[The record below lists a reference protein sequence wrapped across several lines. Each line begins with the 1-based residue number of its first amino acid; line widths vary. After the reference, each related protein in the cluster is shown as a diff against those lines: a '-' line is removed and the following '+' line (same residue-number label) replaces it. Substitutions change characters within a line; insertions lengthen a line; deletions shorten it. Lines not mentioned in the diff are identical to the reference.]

1 VPLVAAAVCPCPP
14 VLVPEVA
21 SGAAAE
27 LDDLRAACDTAVAR
41 LRAAR
46 ADVVVLVGTGTETG
60 WRSPDEYGSL
70 RPWGVP
76 IDIRVTDAGTR
87 PGLPLSLTIGAW
99 LLSRQ
104 PASRQP
110 DAVAASTAV
119 ASVAADEKPAGCA
132 AFGRDECA
140 ARGARVALLAIG
152 DGASLGAVEAE
163 GRVHDRAESYD
174 AEVARA
180 LAHADLD
187 ALLALDPG
195 LAADVLSAGRPAWQ
209 VLAGA
214 AAGTGWSAELLYSAA
229 PYGVRYHVASW
240 VAR

>member
-1 VPLVAAAVCPCPP
+1 M
-14 VLVPEVA
+14 VPEVA

-41 LRAAR
+41 LRAA
-46 ADVVVLVGTGTETG
+46 APDVVVLVGTGAETA
-60 WRSPDEYGSL
+60 WRTPDEYGSF

-76 IDIRVTDAGTR
+76 IEVHVNGAGAR

-104 PASRQP
+104 PAP
-110 DAVAASTAV
+110 VAAATAV
-119 ASVAADEKPAGCA
+119 ASVAADEKPSGCA

-140 ARGARVALLAIG
+140 ARAARVALLAIG
-152 DGASLGAVEAE
+152 DGSAIGAVAAE
-163 GRVHDRAESYD
+163 GYVHARAESYD

-187 ALLALDPG
+187 ALLALGPG
-195 LAADVLSAGRPAWQ
+195 LAADVVSAGRPAWQ

-214 AAGTGWSAELLYSAA
+214 AAGTGWGADLLYSAA

-240 VAR
+240 AAR